1 MSMNLNYGGYG
12 SQDYGAGPVSIR
24 HHSFNYGNNGFGGNE
39 WSNGGSFN
47 FGTSQGY
54 NYGGGFGNFGSNF
67 GFGGN
72 SYGSGYSSGS
82 SSSMNPMLLM
92 LAFALMGG
100 NNGQSNSSSLF
111 SNLFSGLGN
120 NSNTCSTT
128 NTTSGIDQNGEFNPA
143 ALGKDIASFDPNKST
158 TTYSSADL
166 EAAANA
172 TTDPTQQEV
181 LDKLDY
187 WVRTDNQPV
196 TQADLNTL
204 ANSNNGTINVN
215 TVANLPSILG
225 WSTTGS
231 TTSSIDQN
239 GEFKPAA
246 LGKDIASFDPNKST
260 TTYSSADLEAAAN
273 ATTDPTQQEVL
284 DKLDY
289 WVRTDNQPVTQA
301 DLNKLASSNN
311 GTIDVNTVANL
322 PSILGWS
329 NTVSN
334 SNNGPQINY
343 SANDTP
349 LSVTLNGQTGKLT
362 DSNNNGD
369 YYGTLSNGDKIAYFP
384 LQPGY
389 NGDPTFIDYTAGEKW
404 TSTADNPGGSSNSWV
419 ESPLINNG

>member
-12 SQDYGAGPVSIR
+12 NQDYGAGPVSIR
-24 HHSFNYGNNGFGGNE
+24 HHSFNDGNGFGGNE
-39 WSNGGSFN
+39 WSNGGGFN
-47 FGTSQGY
+47 
-54 NYGGGFGNFGSNF
+54 NYGNSF

-72 SYGSGYSSGS
+72 NYDSGYSSGS

-128 NTTSGIDQNGEFNPA
+128 STTSGIDQNGEFNPA
-143 ALGKDIASFDPNKST
+143 ALGSDIASFDPNKST
-158 TTYSSADL
+158 TTYTSADL
-166 EAAANA
+166 EAAASA

-225 WSTTGS
+225 WSTTGGTTS
-231 TTSSIDQN
+231 TTSGIDQN
-239 GEFKPAA
+239 GEFNPTA
-246 LGKDIASFDPNKST
+246 LGSDIASFDPNKST
-260 TTYSSADLEAAAN
+260 TTYTSADLEAAAS
-273 ATTDPTQQEVL
+273 ATSDPTQQEVL

-289 WVRTDNQPVTQA
+289 WVRTDNQPITQA
-301 DLNKLASSNN
+301 NLNTLASSNN
-311 GTIDVNTVANL
+311 GTIDVNTAGNL
-322 PSILGWS
+322 PSILGWP
-329 NTVSN
+329 
-334 SNNGPQINY
+334 NG
-343 SANDTP
+343 
-349 LSVTLNGQTGKLT
+349 
-362 DSNNNGD
+362 
-369 YYGTLSNGDKIAYFP
+369 
-384 LQPGY
+384 
-389 NGDPTFIDYTAGEKW
+389 
-404 TSTADNPGGSSNSWV
+404 
-419 ESPLINNG
+419 